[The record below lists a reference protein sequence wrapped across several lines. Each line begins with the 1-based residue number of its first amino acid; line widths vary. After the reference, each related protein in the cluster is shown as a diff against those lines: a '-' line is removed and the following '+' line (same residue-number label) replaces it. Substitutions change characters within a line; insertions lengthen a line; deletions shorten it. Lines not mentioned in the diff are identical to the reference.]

1 MAEQNNITE
10 KGGISVETAHIFP
23 IIKRW
28 LYSEKDIFLREI
40 VSNAADAITKMKRL
54 CSLGQAECS
63 DDYKITVRV
72 DKTAGT
78 LTVEDNGIGMSA
90 DELRRYIC
98 QIALSGALEFIQKY
112 EGGNEDNKENSG
124 IIGHFGLGF
133 YSSFMVADRVEIDTL
148 SYAGGAP
155 VHWSCTDDGSYEISP
170 SERTSRGT
178 AVIMHIAEDEAEYLD
193 AAKVRSMLEKYCAF
207 MPYEIYL
214 ESEDD
219 KEGKE
224 GADKPVNDTT
234 PLWLKKPSECTE
246 EEYREFYHK
255 VFSDFNDPL
264 FSIHINADYPLNFK
278 GILYFPKLR
287 SEYDSLE
294 GQVKLYYNQVFVAD
308 NVKEIMPEYL
318 IMLRGVID
326 CPELPLNVS
335 RSYLQN
341 NTYVSRVSAHIVKKI
356 ADKVN
361 ALCNTEREKYEK
373 IWNDIRIFIEY
384 AAVRDRKFFDRVK
397 DSVLMKLTDGSCVTV
412 EEYFTGKKADDEA
425 EKPVENVENSAET
438 AEAAEKT
445 GEAAEAD
452 EKAGEAAEKKDEV
465 RTVFYTN
472 DPAQQS
478 QYISLYTS
486 QGVKVAVLDH
496 LVDAQFIQ
504 SAETVYDKLRFVRVD
519 ADVSKLTTGDSAA
532 ENKDIADLFRRVTG
546 NDKLEVRFE
555 SFKDSDAPALLNLN
569 EDQRRMDDFMK
580 AYAFMTKSEA
590 AAPMAPQSLILN
602 TASPLYA
609 HLCEVIESENGERA
623 EFMAGYIWRLSLM
636 AHRRLEA
643 EELNAFLAD
652 SYKLLGNY

>member
-1 MAEQNNITE
+1 MAEQNNTTE
-10 KGGISVETAHIFP
+10 RGGISVETAHIFP

-112 EGGNEDNKENSG
+112 EGSGEDSKDNSG

-148 SYAGGAP
+148 SYSGGEA
-155 VHWSCTDDGSYEISP
+155 VHWSCVDDGSYEITP
-170 SERTSRGT
+170 SERTQRGT
-178 AVIMHIAEDEAEYLD
+178 AVIMHIAEDEKEYLSES
-193 AAKVRSMLEKYCAF
+193 KIRSMLEKYCAF

-214 ESEDD
+214 EDEAAEDAEKD
-219 KEGKE
+219 E
-224 GADKPVNDTT
+224 GAEAAEPPKPVNDTT
-234 PLWLKKPSECTE
+234 PLWLKRPSDCTQ
-246 EEYREFYHK
+246 EEYKEFYHK

-287 SEYDSLE
+287 SEYDTLE

-356 ADKVN
+356 ADKIN
-361 ALCNTEREKYEK
+361 SLCNTEREEYER

-397 DSVLMKLTDGSCVTV
+397 DAVLLHLTDGSCVTINEYLGIK
-412 EEYFTGKKADDEA
+412 EEEGAPEGTE
-425 EKPVENVENSAET
+425 
-438 AEAAEKT
+438 
-445 GEAAEAD
+445 
-452 EKAGEAAEKKDEV
+452 EKAPAEP
-465 RTVFYTN
+465 RTIFYTN

-486 QGVKVAVLDH
+486 QGLKVAVLDH
-496 LVDAQFIQ
+496 MVDTQFIQ
-504 SAETVYDKLRFVRVD
+504 SAETVYEHVRFVRVD
-519 ADVSKLTTGDSAA
+519 ADVSKLTTGDGA
-532 ENKDIADLFRRVTG
+532 EENADVTALFRRVTG
-546 NDKLEVRFE
+546 NDKLEVRYE
-555 SFKDSDAPALLNLN
+555 AFKDSEAPALLNLN

-580 AYAFMTKSEA
+580 AYAFMTKSEET
-590 AAPMAPQSLILN
+590 APLAPQSLILN
-602 TASPLYA
+602 TASPLYT
-609 HLCEVIESENGERA
+609 HLTQVLAEDSGERA
-623 EFMAGYIWRLSLM
+623 EFMAGYIWQLSLM

-652 SYKLLGNY
+652 SYRLLNEY

>member
-54 CSLGQAECS
+54 CSLGQAEC
-63 DDYKITVRV
+63 DDAYRITVRV

-78 LTVEDNGIGMSA
+78 LSVEDNGLGMTA

-112 EGGNEDNKENSG
+112 EGGNEENKENSG

-148 SYAGGAP
+148 SYTGGEA
-155 VHWSCTDDGSYEISP
+155 VHWSCSEDGSYEISA
-170 SERTSRGT
+170 SERTERGT
-178 AVIMHIAEDEAEYLD
+178 AVIMHIADDETEYLD
-193 AAKVRSMLEKYCAF
+193 TAKIRSMLEKYCAF

-214 ESEDD
+214 ESADD
-219 KEGKE
+219 KDAKDEP
-224 GADKPVNDTT
+224 KPINDTT
-234 PLWLKKPSECTE
+234 PLWLKKPSECTD

-361 ALCNTEREKYEK
+361 ALCNTDRENYEK

-397 DSVLMKLTDGSCVTV
+397 DSVLLRLTDDSCVTI
-412 EEYFTGKKADDEA
+412 EEYFGGK
-425 EKPVENVENSAET
+425 T
-438 AEAAEKT
+438 AENEGAENGNENDSVADSVAANKND
-445 GEAAEAD
+445 G
-452 EKAGEAAEKKDEV
+452 EKAGGNETAAAANET

-486 QGVKVAVLDH
+486 QGIKVAVLDH

-504 SAETVYDKLRFVRVD
+504 SAETIYEKLRFVRVD
-519 ADVSKLTTGDSAA
+519 ADVSKLTEDTAAA
-532 ENKDIADLFRRVTG
+532 ENKDVADLFRRVTG
-546 NDKLEVRFE
+546 NEKLEVRFE
-555 SFKDSDAPALLNLN
+555 SFKASDAPALLNLN

-609 HLCEVIESENGERA
+609 HLGEVVSLGDSERA
-623 EFMAGYIWRLSLM
+623 EFIAGYIWRLSLM

-643 EELNAFLAD
+643 EELNAFLSD